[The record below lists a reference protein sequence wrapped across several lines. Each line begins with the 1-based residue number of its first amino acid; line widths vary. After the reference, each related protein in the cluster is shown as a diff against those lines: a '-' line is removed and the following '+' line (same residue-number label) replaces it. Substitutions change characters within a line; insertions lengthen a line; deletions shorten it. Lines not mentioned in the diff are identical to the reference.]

1 MVDIAHTILA
11 ERLRGARAS
20 VGLSTRK
27 VADELPEEL
36 ALSHATIANYERGK
50 THPSMDV
57 LAALATL
64 YQRPVDWFLESSP
77 EFTGVAY
84 RNLRGK
90 VPSTDLKQF
99 EATCHQW
106 LDGYVKLERRLELPL
121 RSESTFRARG
131 NSGASLAESLRK
143 HLNLVDSD
151 PLPSAIELLEQFG
164 VRCLEMPTKLTV
176 ESAVGV
182 LGNQFVVVLNPT
194 TENSRAR
201 MLAAHELGHFL
212 FKHHEK
218 GLLGDEAASDKAF
231 EFASHLLLPS
241 SMLQQAFTRRSL
253 VALLAFKQKFGI
265 PLSAMMFRAKRSG
278 LIDAKNLK
286 WLAAQFSKRG
296 WLKTEPGVVTAD
308 RATRMGRLIETAVF
322 DQRIRWS
329 ELESVTGFTQ
339 EQLEA
344 RRELALSVCL
354 GMQVSE
360 V

>member
-1 MVDIAHTILA
+1 MVDLGHSILA

-27 VADELPEEL
+27 VADELPREF

-57 LAALATL
+57 LSALATL

-77 EFTGVAY
+77 SFGKVAY

-90 VPSTDLKQF
+90 VAAAELRQF
-99 EATCHQW
+99 EANCHQW
-106 LDGYVKLERRLELPL
+106 LDAYVKLERRLESPL
-121 RSESTFRARG
+121 VSESTFRARG
-131 NSGASLAESLRK
+131 NSGAGLAESLRK
-143 HLNLVDSD
+143 YLNLVDSD
-151 PLPSAIELLEQFG
+151 PLPTVIGLLEHFG
-164 VRCLEMPTKLTV
+164 IRSIEMPTELPI
-176 ESAVGV
+176 ESAAGV
-182 LGNQFVVVLNPT
+182 LGDQFVAVLNPA

-218 GLLGDEAASDKAF
+218 GLLDEEEAVSKAF

-253 VALLAFKQKFGI
+253 VALLAFKQKFGL

-278 LIDAKNLK
+278 LIDKKNLN
-286 WLAAQFSKRG
+286 WLASQFSKRG

-308 RATRMGRLIETAVF
+308 RATRLGRLIETAVF
-322 DQRIRWS
+322 DERIRWA
-329 ELESVTGFTQ
+329 ELERVTGFAQ
-339 EQLEA
+339 PQLEA
-344 RRELALSVCL
+344 RRELSLSVCL
-354 GMQVSE
+354 GMQVE
-360 V
+360 KQ